1 MANGLAHV
9 DVGDIRR
16 FNWMRNEKNELI
28 CGIERHEDKFVR
40 ASEFSGSDIESY
52 CEKMQ
57 ISELVKKAINLS
69 VRLNV
74 AKPDEE
80 RRLQHNDVP
89 EMYRRYNNVVWPQTG
104 SGIIKHIQTNDSP
117 KVEVCTAKHVVF
129 NDQEAKKTRCRLYYD
144 SREHRKVV
152 LTGATESASDLNHDW
167 CKFLCDVDSQE
178 IKQIKEN
185 LEKFERE
192 LGNKKRKKMN
202 RKRKVILISHPHGG
216 YKHVS
221 MGDQIIGKD
230 GIKYDTPSCKG
241 CSGGYIIPVGYI
253 DKGTYVHSGSNYQ
266 GDKRLYGYAS
276 GLIPVVKN

>member
-16 FNWMRNEKNELI
+16 FNWMRNQNDERI
-28 CGIERHEDKFVR
+28 CGLERHEDKFVR
-40 ASEFSGSDIESY
+40 VSEFSGSDIEGY
-52 CEKMQ
+52 CESMQ

-74 AKPDEE
+74 AKPDME
-80 RRLQHNDVP
+80 RRLVHIN
-89 EMYRRYNNVVWPQTG
+89 G
-104 SGIIKHIQTNDSP
+104 SGIIKHIQTNESP
-117 KVEVCTAKHVVF
+117 KVEVCTAKHVVS
-129 NDQEAKKTRCRLYYD
+129 NDNEAKKTRCRLYFD
-144 SREHRKVV
+144 GRESRKVV
-152 LTGATESASDLNHDW
+152 LKGATESASDLNNDW

-178 IKQIKEN
+178 IEQIREN
-185 LEKFERE
+185 LQTFEIE

-216 YKHVS
+216 YKYIS
-221 MGDQIIGKD
+221 MGDQIIEID

-253 DKGTYVHSGSNYQ
+253 DRGTYVHSVSYYQ

-276 GLIPVVKN
+276 GLIPVVRNTMLNT